1 MQALH
6 NCSSSGYVRISFSEG
21 PADDLEI
28 WWLLK
33 LVDFRTC

>member
-6 NCSSSGYVRISFSEG
+6 NCSSSGYVRILFLEG